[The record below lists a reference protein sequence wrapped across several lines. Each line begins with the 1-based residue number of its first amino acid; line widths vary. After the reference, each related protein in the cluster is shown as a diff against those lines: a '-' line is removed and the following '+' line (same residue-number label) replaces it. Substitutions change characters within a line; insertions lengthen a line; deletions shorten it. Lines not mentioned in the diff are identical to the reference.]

1 MRITRRITFEPGRC
15 AGCGTCRI
23 ACAVAHSQSGDLVA
37 CLDETPP
44 AEPRLRFAPPEDAP
58 APGERS
64 EIVLLHCRHCADA
77 ACVAACKPKAMT
89 QDEETGLVVVDLDVC
104 IGCKACVKKCPFDAV
119 WMVRGEEK
127 AVVKCDLCV
136 RRVLDGG
143 EPACVA
149 SCPTGA
155 LRFEEPGGAD
165 DEMAS
170 AETTRSQ
177 DDKEHKQ

>member
-1 MRITRRITFEPGRC
+1 MRITRRVTFEPGRC
-15 AGCGTCRI
+15 VGCGTCRI
-23 ACAVAHSQSGDLVA
+23 ACAVAHSESGELVA
-37 CLDETPP
+37 CLEETP
-44 AEPRLRFAPPEDAP
+44 AVEARLRFAPPDDVPESA
-58 APGERS
+58 ES
-64 EIVLLHCRHCADA
+64 KLVLLHCRHCADA
-77 ACVAACKPKAMT
+77 ACVAACKPEAMT
-89 QDEETGLVVVDLDVC
+89 QNEETGLVEVALDAC
-104 IGCKACVKKCPFDAV
+104 IGCKVCIKQCPFDAV
-119 WMVRGEEK
+119 WMARGEEK

-143 EPACVA
+143 GPACVA

-170 AETTRSQ
+170 TETTHSQ